1 MKKLAFVLIALIAF
15 NTQAQERPTR
25 EKRDLSPEQVAVL
38 KTKKMT
44 LHLDLNKS
52 QQKEIEALNLD
63 IAKEHKE
70 MKVNREKRKELM
82 QDERFAMKNKILD
95 KQIALK
101 SKMKKILNED
111 QFAKWEKSK
120 MHMAKGKRKH
130 REGKERS
137 PERRLE
143 KRD

>member
-44 LHLDLNKS
+44 LHLDLSKG

-82 QDERFAMKNKILD
+82 QDKRFAMKNKILD

-101 SKMKKILNED
+101 RKMKKILNED
-111 QFAKWEKSK
+111 QFDKWEKSK
-120 MHMAKGKRKH
+120 IHMAKVKRKH

>member
-25 EKRDLSPEQVAVL
+25 KKRDLSPEQVAVL

>member
-25 EKRDLSPEQVAVL
+25 KKRDLSPEQVAVL

-120 MHMAKGKRKH
+120 LHMAKEKRKH
-130 REGKERS
+130 REEKERS